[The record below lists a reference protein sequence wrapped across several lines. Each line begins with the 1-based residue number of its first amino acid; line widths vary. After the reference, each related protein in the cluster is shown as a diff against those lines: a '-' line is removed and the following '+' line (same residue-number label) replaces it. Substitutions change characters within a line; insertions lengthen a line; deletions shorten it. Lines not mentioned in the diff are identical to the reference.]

1 MSESPLYDLAE
12 RHAVVF
18 TPKSAEGKAKVWDPV
33 TETHSY
39 VSSPGGSPQPV
50 TLEVFLFNRGQG
62 NGADPRA
69 GFDLNDGRL
78 IMQIVGT
85 EGDDTPLK
93 LPDGV
98 SAGDKGTVTLLG
110 QKGTLEVQARSPAQI
125 PEVSDEMGWMYT
137 ALYSTG

>member
-1 MSESPLYDLAE
+1 MQSPLYDLAE

-18 TPKSAEGKAKVWDPV
+18 TPKSSGGKKQVWDPV

-39 VSSPGGSPQPV
+39 VPEENPQPV
-50 TLEVFLFNRGQG
+50 TLEIFLFPQGQG
-62 NGADPRA
+62 GRGDQRQ
-69 GFDLNDGRL
+69 GLDVSDGRL

-110 QKGTLEVQARSPAQI
+110 QSATLEVQALSPAQI
-125 PEVSDEMGWMYT
+125 PEVSDETGW
-137 ALYSTG
+137 LYSVMFETVG